1 MNSKINLSLGS
12 VAIAAKK
19 LAGHHVERRTV
30 AHAKNIMNIML
41 VHEHNLVPTTMI
53 EMKCFCCRTC
63 GTIYCQLCGK
73 SIIPE
78 ADRNHKNV
86 CMKNSK
92 SKKSL

>member
-41 VHEHNLVPTTMI
+41 VHEHNLVPTTMNK
-53 EMKCFCCRTC
+53 MKTFVILVVQYIVNYAASLSFQGAT
-63 GTIYCQLCGK
+63 Q
-73 SIIPE
+73 
-78 ADRNHKNV
+78 NHKIV
-86 CMKNSK
+86 FMTK
-92 SKKSL
+92 